1 MYNVFDYMNVQNIH
15 NATFRDVV
23 SDGGKSDYIMVGS
36 RLRPRS
42 RSLLFLPLI
51 ESLPDATHRGTAD
64 T

>member
-23 SDGGKSDYIMVGS
+23 SDGGKSDYIMVS
-36 RLRPRS
+36 SRS
-42 RSLLFLPLI
+42 RSSSLLFSLLT
-51 ESLPDATHRGTAD
+51 ESLPDATHRETAD